1 MDATVWTLIA
11 LFVFLGGMVYLKVP
25 AMVTKSL
32 DDRSDAIRDELEE
45 ARKLREE
52 AQEML
57 ADFQARR
64 KQAEEEAQEIVAAA
78 RREAATIAKDAERK
92 TAEFVQRRTAVA
104 EQKIG
109 QAEATAVAEVRAAAI
124 DVAVTAAEQII
135 GGKMTAATANK
146 LIENGI
152 AEVKSKMN

>member
-64 KQAEEEAQEIVAAA
+64 KQAEEEAQEIVDAAK
-78 RREAATIAKDAERK
+78 REAATIAKDAERK